1 MKTKL
6 LITFITI
13 CEIGFAQ
20 GSWTQKA
27 NFGGTGRAG
36 AVGFSIGT
44 KGYIGTG
51 TEGSGSSGPNKK
63 DFWEWDQLTDTW
75 TQMADFG
82 GTARSYAVGFSIG
95 TKGYIGT
102 GYDGT
107 DKKKDFWEWNQSN
120 NTWTQ
125 KASFGGTARYCSVGF
140 SINSKG
146 YIGTGYDDNSSTK
159 KDFWEW
165 DQASDTWT
173 QKANLGGSVRG
184 EAIGF
189 SIGSKGY
196 IGTGNDSSSLLKKD
210 FWEWNQTS
218 DTWTQMA
225 DFGGTARRNV
235 LGFSVGTKGYIG
247 TGYDGAG
254 NKKDIWEWDQAG
266 NVWSQKTNFG
276 GTSRSQSIGFSIGTL
291 GYIGTGMGGGIN
303 NQQDFWEFDP
313 TAVTGINEVNL
324 DNLISVYPNPASDFI
339 IVNLDNVNNA
349 KTTLTIFSVTGAI
362 IRTEAIQQNQKQFN
376 VKDLSNGIYTIEIK
390 SSEGSKKQK
399 LIIKR

>member
-6 LITFITI
+6 LITFIAI
-13 CEIGFAQ
+13 SEIANAQ
-20 GSWTQKA
+20 GSWTQKT

-51 TEGSGSSGPNKK
+51 TEGGGSSGPNKN
-63 DFWEWDQLTDTW
+63 DFWEWDQATDTW
-75 TQMADFG
+75 TQMADFA

-107 DKKKDFWEWNQSN
+107 DKKNDFWEWNQSN
-120 NTWTQ
+120 NTWIQ
-125 KASFGGTARYCSVGF
+125 KASFGGTARYCAVGF

-165 DQASDTWT
+165 DQTSDTWS
-173 QKANLGGSVRG
+173 QKADLGGSVRG

-196 IGTGNDSSSLLKKD
+196 IGIGNDSASVRKKD
-210 FWEWNQTS
+210 FWEWDQSNN
-218 DTWTQMA
+218 TWSQKA
-225 DFGGTARRNV
+225 DFGGTARRNAV
-235 LGFSVGTKGYIG
+235 GFSIGTKGYIG
-247 TGYDGAG
+247 TGTDG
-254 NKKDIWEWDQAG
+254 NNDKDFWEWDQS
-266 NVWSQKTNFG
+266 NNTWSQKADFG
-276 GTSRSQSIGFSIGTL
+276 GTSRSDAIGFSIGTI
-291 GYIGTGMGGGIN
+291 GYIGTGGNGTA
-303 NQQDFWEFDP
+303 DFWAFDP
-313 TAVTGINEVNL
+313 TATGINEVIS

-339 IVNLDNVNNA
+339 TVTMEHIYNA
-349 KTTLTIFSVTGAI
+349 NSTINIYSVAGELI
-362 IRTEAIQQNQKQFN
+362 KSELLQPNQKQIN
-376 VKDLSNGIYTIEIK
+376 VKDLSTGIYTIEIK
-390 SSEGSKKQK
+390 SKEGLKKQK
-399 LIIKR
+399 LIIQR

>member
-6 LITFITI
+6 LITFIAI
-13 CEIGFAQ
+13 SEIANAQ

-36 AVGFSIGT
+36 AVAFSIGT

-51 TEGSGSSGPNKK
+51 TEGGGSSGPNKN

-75 TQMADFG
+75 TQRANFA

-107 DKKKDFWEWNQSN
+107 DKKNDFWEWNQSN
-120 NTWTQ
+120 NTWIQ
-125 KASFGGTARYCSVGF
+125 KASFGGTARYCAVGF
-140 SINSKG
+140 SINTKG
-146 YIGTGYDDNSSTK
+146 YIGTGYDDNNGSTK

-196 IGTGNDSSSLLKKD
+196 IGTGNDSSALLKKD
-210 FWEWNQTS
+210 FLEWDQTT
-218 DTWTQMA
+218 DVWTPKA
-225 DFGGTARRNV
+225 DFGGTARRNA
-235 LGFSVGTKGYIG
+235 LGFSIGTKGYIG
-247 TGYDGAG
+247 TGTDG
-254 NKKDIWEWDQAG
+254 NSDKDFWEWDQS
-266 NVWSQKTNFG
+266 NNTWSQKTNFG
-276 GTSRSQSIGFSIGTL
+276 GTSRSQSIGFSIGAK
-291 GYIGTGMGGGIN
+291 GYIGTGGN
-303 NQQDFWEFDP
+303 ATKDFWEFDP
-313 TAVTGINEVNL
+313 TVTGINEVNL
-324 DNLISVYPNPASDFI
+324 DNLISVYPNPASDFATI
-339 IVNLDNVNNA
+339 SIDNVNNVN
-349 KTTLTIFSVTGAI
+349 TTLNIYSIKGEL
-362 IRTEAIQQNQKQFN
+362 IRTETLQPNQKQIN
-376 VKDLSNGIYTIEIK
+376 VKDLSTGIYTVELK
-390 SSEGSKKQK
+390 SKEGSKKQK
-399 LIIKR
+399 IVIQR